1 MRTVQKL
8 CDSFDFFAQLCMQ
21 IYHHLGQFPVNAF
34 KVARFEGFRVAKG
47 MPDGCNVLRL
57 RSSPSQTMFQL
68 ESCKAPFNKDCKIP
82 RPPGSQRN
90 EGCQVP
96 RLLSQDVDYIGVILG
111 RKRSQYGSSTHCI
124 QMVQMVILAVG
135 IMEKKMET
143 TIIYWG
149 YNGIMEEKMETTII
163 YWGYNGIME
172 KKMET
177 T

>member
-1 MRTVQKL
+1 
-8 CDSFDFFAQLCMQ
+8 MQ

-34 KVARFEGFRVAKG
+34 KVARFEGFQVAKG

-82 RPPGSQRN
+82 RPLGSQRN

-96 RLLSQDVDYIGVILG
+96 RLLSQDVDFIGVIFG
-111 RKRSQYGSSTHCI
+111 
-124 QMVQMVILAVG
+124 VG

-177 T
+177 TKLQE